1 MADFHSFDSRTFQS
15 TLPARGA
22 TRAERSPLIF
32 SSNFNPRSP
41 HGERPITE
49 TGAKYN
55 SYISIHAPRTGSDK
69 KLVTGF
75 PVATNISIHA
85 PRTGSDSILLLI
97 FVKIIISIHAPRTG
111 SDQTAPTFGKP
122 ILDFNPR
129 SPHGERPC
137 CIVCF
142 FVLRLFQSTLPARG
156 ATTFPARPTSRP
168 ATFQSTLPARG
179 ATRAAAMRT
188 GRHTLFQSTLPAR
201 GATQYQVLRGNRV
214 VTISI
219 NAPRTGSDGI
229 AYFAIEAFA
238 ISIHAPRTGSD
249 NVQPL
254 LLGNQ
259 TDFNPRSPHGER
271 PQPRWFAICNLI
283 ISIHAPRTG
292 SDDRDCLPARLFS

>member
-129 SPHGERPC
+129 SPHGERLLQVHTGLIRHDFNP
-137 CIVCF
+137 
-142 FVLRLFQSTLPARG
+142 RSPHGER
-156 ATTFPARPTSRP
+156 RP
-168 ATFQSTLPARG
+168 
-179 ATRAAAMRT
+179 
-188 GRHTLFQSTLPAR
+188 
-201 GATQYQVLRGNRV
+201 
-214 VTISI
+214 
-219 NAPRTGSDGI
+219 PRTPQAAVLS
-229 AYFAIEAFA
+229 

-249 NVQPL
+249 RIYQ
-254 LLGNQ
+254 
-259 TDFNPRSPHGER
+259 
-271 PQPRWFAICNLI
+271 
-283 ISIHAPRTG
+283 
-292 SDDRDCLPARLFS
+292 